1 MKPNDLLTLTSVV
14 SIVLLSVHVV
24 DDIAHGFDSAG
35 LVNFVGIVVLAGFLY
50 ATLIFR
56 ERLAGRIVMLLVAL
70 FALGMP
76 LIHLRSVRI
85 NEIAQA
91 SGGMFFIWT
100 LWALG
105 ITGILGLILAVQEFL
120 SRRSRTKR
128 ATPPTES
135 EGESRRA

>member
-1 MKPNDLLTLTSVV
+1 MKANDLLTVTSVV
-14 SIVLLSVHVV
+14 SIVLLSVHVA
-24 DDIAHGFDSAG
+24 DDIAHGFDTAG
-35 LVNFVGIVVLAGFLY
+35 LVNFIGIVALAGLLY

-76 LIHLRSVRI
+76 VIHLRSVHI
-85 NEIAQA
+85 NETAQA

-105 ITGILGLILAVQEFL
+105 ITGILGLILTVQGFLRRRLAVDLEPTIP
-120 SRRSRTKR
+120 SRSD
-128 ATPPTES
+128 S
-135 EGESRRA
+135 